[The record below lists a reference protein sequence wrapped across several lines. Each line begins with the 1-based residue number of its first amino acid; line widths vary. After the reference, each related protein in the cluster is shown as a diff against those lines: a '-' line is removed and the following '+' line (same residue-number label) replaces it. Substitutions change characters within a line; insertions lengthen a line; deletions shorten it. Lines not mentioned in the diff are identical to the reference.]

1 MGEAL
6 DAIADGSARALG
18 VMGEPGIGKTRVLRE
33 LGVLAERRGYLVLSG
48 RAAEFDPEFRSSRW
62 FRARSVGENV
72 VFMGVFGV
80 FEAAGV
86 DLA

>member
-1 MGEAL
+1 MPSL
-6 DAIADGSARALG
+6 
-18 VMGEPGIGKTRVLRE
+18 EPIEFSV
-33 LGVLAERRGYLVLSG
+33 AF
-48 RAAEFDPEFRSSRW
+48 AAYPEFRSSRW